1 MSKTEQENSKVA
13 LRELLAPVR
22 KSLWVG
28 RALALCSAA
37 LGVVPYIALVQI
49 GNLLVEDGVRGGVLS
64 STIPGAEIEKWV
76 MILVGAFTLR
86 LAVYFLGL
94 VITHFAD
101 IRLGATIQERLI
113 SQLRSAQLS
122 WFGENTAGRVRKVL
136 QDDVKNL
143 HMLVAHRPVDS
154 LVAIFLPVFST
165 GYVFWVDWRL
175 GLLCVASILI
185 YAVVYSILMRGV
197 GMKTLELDR
206 KLDAVSSA
214 MIEFVRGIQVVKT
227 FGIVGRAHRQYA
239 QAGRE
244 ATDFMEKWNR
254 PMITASSITTALVST
269 PLVVLLFAGCGSWF
283 VSRSLVTPVEV
294 VAACFVGVALPSAI
308 NLMANLAWNY
318 QCAAAAAQRILE
330 AISIP
335 AMQSQTPNLEP
346 GSDTADLEPQTASGR
361 VELRDV
367 SLSYGEVQAL
377 RGVSLVC
384 QPGTITALL
393 GPSGAG
399 KSTLAKLV
407 ARFYDPDEGQVLI
420 GGRDLRGMSGA
431 QLYRQVSFVLQDAQM
446 LRASVAENIAL
457 GRPGANREQ
466 IEEVAR
472 LAQIHDE
479 ILALPR
485 GYDTVIDQEV
495 ALSGGQRQRLAIA
508 RALLIDAPV
517 LILDESVAMVDPE
530 CEAQIQA
537 AIQNLIVGRTV
548 IVIDHRPASIR
559 NVDQIVLLDRGRVVA
574 RGRHQD
580 LVEVGLY
587 RQLWEASGVA
597 LEASREAAPEAGEGA
612 VGSEAGADAAVADVA
627 GLVGSAQRGAE

>member
-49 GNLLVEDGVRGGVLS
+49 GNLLVEDGVGGGVLS
-64 STIPGAEIEKWV
+64 FTIPAAEVEKWV

-136 QDDVKNL
+136 QDDVTNL

-239 QAGRE
+239 QAARE

-283 VSRSLVTPVEV
+283 VSRSWVTPVEV

-308 NLMANLAWNY
+308 NLMATLAWNY
-318 QCAAAAAQRILE
+318 QSAAAAAQRILE

-335 AMQSQTPNLEP
+335 AMQNQTPNLEP
-346 GSDTADLEPQTASGR
+346 RTDTADLEPQTASGR

-377 RGVSLVC
+377 RGVSLVF

-420 GGRDLRGMSGA
+420 GGRDLRGMSGE

-446 LRASVAENIAL
+446 LRTSVAENIAL

-508 RALLIDAPV
+508 RL
-517 LILDESVAMVDPE
+517 
-530 CEAQIQA
+530 C
-537 AIQNLIVGRTV
+537 
-548 IVIDHRPASIR
+548 
-559 NVDQIVLLDRGRVVA
+559 
-574 RGRHQD
+574 
-580 LVEVGLY
+580 
-587 RQLWEASGVA
+587 
-597 LEASREAAPEAGEGA
+597 
-612 VGSEAGADAAVADVA
+612 
-627 GLVGSAQRGAE
+627 